1 MLGVVKHFNWQPIVD
16 NVVHKMLQPVRTI
29 QHSLSETGVRETM
42 KDTEGGYKMY

>member
-16 NVVHKMLQPVRTI
+16 NVIHRMHTI